1 VYKVL
6 AEAPDPYPL
15 LEAAVV
21 RPSRCSFYFSFG
33 SSSPF
38 VPSPCPHLILSLLVL
53 PFLRLAAPLTHRK
66 HPQDQTV
73 KVSQSLE
80 LESELLRTRTENIEL
95 RKKIAELGN
104 IEAAKRKV
112 DGRVEVLEGKVR
124 FSLVSFSFPFFFWW
138 GEARMGFFA
147 GFGVI

>member
-1 VYKVL
+1 M
-6 AEAPDPYPL
+6 
-15 LEAAVV
+15 
-21 RPSRCSFYFSFG
+21 
-33 SSSPF
+33 
-38 VPSPCPHLILSLLVL
+38 L
-53 PFLRLAAPLTHRK
+53 PFLCLPVTLTHRK

-80 LESELLRTRTENIEL
+80 LESELFRTRTENIEL

-124 FSLVSFSFPFFFWW
+124 FALFSFCFLFLFFW
-138 GEARMGFFA
+138 GGRGNNGFF
-147 GFGVI
+147 GRVWGDLKLEETY